1 MTTTEVVE
9 KYAVAFMRAR
19 SRVKELGIEE
29 IAAGLHLWL
38 CGPNNVGRA
47 VDHLLSRGDPTE
59 TEVMNLLSIADR
71 EPLLRLSCDLQGL
84 PTTEEWLTRM
94 NGEKP

>member
-1 MTTTEVVE
+1 MTTAEVVE

-19 SRVKELGIEE
+19 SRVKELGIE
-29 IAAGLHLWL
+29 GLHPWL
-38 CGPNNVGRA
+38 CGPNNIGRA
-47 VDHLLSRGDPTE
+47 VDHLLTRGDPTE
-59 TEVMNLLSIADR
+59 IEVMNLLSIADR

-94 NGEKP
+94 NREKP